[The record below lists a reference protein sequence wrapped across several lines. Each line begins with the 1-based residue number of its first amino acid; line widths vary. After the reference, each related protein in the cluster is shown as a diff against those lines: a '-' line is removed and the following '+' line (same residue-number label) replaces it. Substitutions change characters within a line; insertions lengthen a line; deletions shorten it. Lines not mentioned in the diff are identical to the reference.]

1 MVPQGFSGLDAI
13 RNTAGQD
20 VSIGPEHL
28 RQKKRRQLLA
38 AAVGALVVIASSIFV
53 IDSFSSSNTV
63 ARRSDLRIATVRKG
77 TFLRDVNAEGTVI
90 AANSPTLVASA
101 SGNVVFHVVAGD
113 KVVKGQKLLE
123 VTSPELEYELARE
136 QAMLSNLKYQS
147 DLLAA
152 EVRQQLMQSQQ
163 AIDQAAVRFKAAE
176 REFKR
181 IEQAVDSRVL
191 PMRDFD
197 RARDEF
203 DEGQLLKLSAENVA
217 KLQREALEIK
227 VKVQRAEVTRQQLL
241 VDDLARRV
249 VELEIKSPVD
259 GFVGNLLVAPS
270 AAVAESTPLLTV
282 VDLSA
287 FEVEYRIPESAASDL
302 QPGMIASISYNGQLF
317 QGEITGV
324 SPEVSQNE
332 VRGRIRLSGDV
343 PTSLR
348 QNQRV
353 SVRIVLDERK
363 DVLMVERGAFVD
375 EGSFAYVVE
384 GDTAVRRPVK
394 IGAMSVSQVELLSGV
409 SANDSIIVSDVSEF
423 RGAPQVTLGN

>member
-1 MVPQGFSGLDAI
+1 MVPQAFSGLDAI

-20 VSIGPEHL
+20 VAIDPEHRRRKKL
-28 RQKKRRQLLA
+28 RKLLLA
-38 AAVGALVVIASSIFV
+38 GAAGLVALAASIFV
-53 IDSFSSSNTV
+53 IDSLSSATPV
-63 ARRSDLRIATVRKG
+63 ARRGDLRIAAVRMG

-90 AANSPTLVASA
+90 AANSPTLVAPA
-101 SGNVVFHVVAGD
+101 SGNVIFHVFAGD
-113 KVVKGQKLLE
+113 KVTKGQKLLE
-123 VTSPELEYELARE
+123 VISPELKYELARE
-136 QAMLSNLKYQS
+136 QAMLSNLQYQS

-152 EVRQQLMQSQQ
+152 EVRQQLVQGQQ
-163 AIDQAAVRFKAAE
+163 AIDQAMVRFKAAE
-176 REFKR
+176 REFAR
-181 IEQAVDSRVL
+181 IERAVEDKVL
-191 PMRDFD
+191 PRRDYD

-203 DEGQLLKLSAENVA
+203 DEARLLKQSAESVA
-217 KLQREALEIK
+217 KLQDDALKLK
-227 VKVQRAEVTRQQLL
+227 VKVQQAEVQRQQLL

-249 VELEIKSPVD
+249 VELQIKSPVD

-270 AAVAESTPLLTV
+270 AAVAESAPLLTV

-287 FEVEYRIPESAASDL
+287 FEVEYRIPESAAADL
-302 QPGMIASISYNGQLF
+302 QPGMVADISYNGQSF

-332 VRGRIRLSGDV
+332 VRGRIRFTGDV
-343 PTSLR
+343 PTSMR

-384 GDTAVRRPVK
+384 GDVAIRKPIE
-394 IGAMSVSQVELLSGV
+394 IGAMSIGEVELLSGV
-409 SANDSIIVSDVSEF
+409 SANESIIISDVSEF
-423 RGAPQVTLGN
+423 RGAQHVKLGN